1 MLCRVSVQALWLGRP
16 GREGGQC
23 ASARGWRGSDVTVCD
38 AGVGAGTCR
47 ALVLGIPGRGLHVTA
62 MFGSSRGGVRGGQ
75 DQFSGE
81 DVKTDTTWVSGAPGP
96 GARGLWVRR
105 AAGRAEGLAF
115 CSRRQ
120 LADGPGGPL
129 AEGP

>member
-75 DQFSGE
+75 DQFSWE
-81 DVKTDTTWVSGAPGP
+81 DVKTDKQRENYLGEWGAGTRSSRAVGSPSRGP
-96 GARGLWVRR
+96 CGGLGVLFPQATR
-105 AAGRAEGLAF
+105 
-115 CSRRQ
+115 
-120 LADGPGGPL
+120 
-129 AEGP
+129 